1 MFKKNPHLYI
11 ALLFLT
17 AGAHASTVIYTDHA
31 HPVTGEV
38 GPDAIV
44 TELDAPDRLLAQQ
57 FGPLS
62 AAPAQAEQQAR
73 AVIASPGFRQSQQA
87 LAASYAGVAHAW
99 SLGLEKY
106 PAVVFDDKWVVYG
119 TTDVAA
125 ARAKLDAWR
134 EKHP

>member
-1 MFKKNPHLYI
+1 MKIPVCCLTT
-11 ALLFLT
+11 LFLT
-17 AGAHASTVIYTDHA
+17 AGANAGTVIYTDHA
-31 HPVTGEV
+31 HPVTGELS
-38 GPDAIV
+38 PDVTV

-73 AVIASPGFRQSQQA
+73 AVIATPAFRQSQQA
-87 LAASYAGVAHAW
+87 LAASYACVAHAW
-99 SLGLEKY
+99 LLGLKKY

-125 ARAKLDAWR
+125 AQAKLDAWR
-134 EKHP
+134 EKQP